1 MNFMYFYDSSIDD
14 CSMNNNTLKIDNF
27 FRNKYDL
34 NKKYTK
40 IDISKHKQATK
51 NYNLLYVPCFIVYTK
66 NKTKET
72 TISLLENKF
81 MNEIEKY
88 YNIV

>member
-1 MNFMYFYDSSIDD
+1 MIFMYFYDSTIKSFK
-14 CSMNNNTLKIDNF
+14 NNTLEIDNF

-40 IDISKHKQATK
+40 IDISKNKQAIK
-51 NYNLLYVPCFIVYTK
+51 NYNLLYVPCFNIYNK
-66 NKTKET
+66 NKSKET

-81 MNEIEKY
+81 INEIEKY

>member
-1 MNFMYFYDSSIDD
+1 MYFYDSTIESFK
-14 CSMNNNTLKIDNF
+14 NNTLEIDNF

-40 IDISKHKQATK
+40 IDISKNKQAIK
-51 NYNLLYVPCFIVYTK
+51 NYNLLYVPCFNIYNK
-66 NKTKET
+66 NKSKET

-81 MNEIEKY
+81 INEIEKY

>member
-1 MNFMYFYDSSIDD
+1 MIFMYFYDSSIDD
-14 CSMNNNTLKIDNF
+14 GSMDNKTLKIDNF
-27 FRNKYDL
+27 FRNKYNL

-40 IDISKHKQATK
+40 IDISKNKQATK
-51 NYNLLYVPCFIVYTK
+51 NYNLLYVPCFNIYTK

>member
-1 MNFMYFYDSSIDD
+1 MIFMYFYDSTIESFK
-14 CSMNNNTLKIDNF
+14 NNTLEIDNF

-40 IDISKHKQATK
+40 IDISKNKQAIK
-51 NYNLLYVPCFIVYTK
+51 NYNLLYVPCFNIYNK
-66 NKTKET
+66 NKSKET

-81 MNEIEKY
+81 LNKIEKY

>member
-1 MNFMYFYDSSIDD
+1 MIFMYFYDSTIESFK
-14 CSMNNNTLKIDNF
+14 NNTLEIDNF

-40 IDISKHKQATK
+40 IDISKNKQAIK
-51 NYNLLYVPCFIVYTK
+51 NYNLLYVPCFNIYNK
-66 NKTKET
+66 NKSKET

-81 MNEIEKY
+81 INEIEKY